1 MVPRQSNSA
10 QLDGLEFPLLMAL
23 LLPFA
28 LVREPEV
35 RVLVEEAAALRVSPA
50 EGRLVLQAGNGRSLG
65 AVAGD

>member
-1 MVPRQSNSA
+1 MAWNS
-10 QLDGLEFPLLMAL
+10 PLLMAL

-65 AVAGD
+65 AVAGGLTLRVEGN